1 MENIVLE
8 ALIEIPMGSQNK
20 YEVDKKTGK
29 IKLDRVLYSP
39 MSYPAEYG
47 YIDDTLAEDGDPLD
61 ILVLVTNSTFPGCTI
76 DSRVIGYMAMIDDGE
91 IDHKL
96 LAVSSHDPRFNH
108 IKSLKDLSPHTLLE
122 IEHFFAHY
130 KDLQGNTTKINGWH
144 DIDEAVKLINE
155 CFKRYQDTKYRK

>member
-1 MENIVLE
+1 MSIRVLE

-20 YEVDKKTGK
+20 YEVDKSSGK

-47 YIDDTLAEDGDPLD
+47 YIEGTLAEDGDPLD
-61 ILVLVTNSTFPGCTI
+61 ILVLVTNSTFPGCII

-108 IKSLKDLSPHTLLE
+108 IQNLDDLSPHTLLE
-122 IEHFFAHY
+122 IEHFFSHY
-130 KDLQGNTTKINGWH
+130 KDLQGKNTTINGWYGS
-144 DIDEAVKLINE
+144 DEADVLIDE
-155 CFKRYQDTKYRK
+155 CFKRYIDTKQ